1 MHFSTQRVL
10 LIYLFCI
17 FQVFLP
23 AMLFCGVNLPAR
35 TITLDDAYR
44 QARANF
50 PLIKQ
55 RGLISRT
62 KEYTVANA
70 AKGYLP
76 AVVFNGQ
83 GTYQSAVTSFPFTL
97 PIPGFSMPNY
107 SKDQYKAYGEVDQN
121 IYDGGAIKNQQR
133 MAKANEAVQ
142 QQSLEVQLYELFD
155 RINQLYFG
163 ALLIEEQIKL
173 NDLLQKDI
181 ENGLE
186 KAKGQYANGTAY
198 RSSLDEF
205 QAQLMQAKQSRVEL
219 DANHKAFLT
228 MLSTF
233 LSDSSGAD
241 LVLTHPTLPTMVDGI
256 NRPELPYYDYQKKV
270 FDVQENMLHVQL
282 RPKLSFFF
290 QGGYGR
296 PGLNMLSNDF
306 AWYYIGGL
314 RLNWNLGSLY
324 DLHDQKEIINL
335 GRANLD
341 VQKET
346 FLFNTELNRRQQ
358 NSDIEKYNTLI
369 KDDNEIIDLR
379 TSVKKAAF
387 AQLENGVLSAHDYM
401 TQVDAEDQARQNQA
415 LHNVQREQ
423 AEYTYQVNLGN
434 IKIQ

>member
-133 MAKANEAVQ
+133 LAKANEAVQ

-173 NDLLQKDI
+173 NDLLQGSVCKRHCI
-181 ENGLE
+181 
-186 KAKGQYANGTAY
+186 
-198 RSSLDEF
+198 
-205 QAQLMQAKQSRVEL
+205 
-219 DANHKAFLT
+219 
-228 MLSTF
+228 
-233 LSDSSGAD
+233 
-241 LVLTHPTLPTMVDGI
+241 
-256 NRPELPYYDYQKKV
+256 
-270 FDVQENMLHVQL
+270 QE
-282 RPKLSFFF
+282 
-290 QGGYGR
+290 
-296 PGLNMLSNDF
+296 
-306 AWYYIGGL
+306 
-314 RLNWNLGSLY
+314 
-324 DLHDQKEIINL
+324 
-335 GRANLD
+335 
-341 VQKET
+341 
-346 FLFNTELNRRQQ
+346 
-358 NSDIEKYNTLI
+358 
-369 KDDNEIIDLR
+369 
-379 TSVKKAAF
+379 
-387 AQLENGVLSAHDYM
+387 
-401 TQVDAEDQARQNQA
+401 
-415 LHNVQREQ
+415 
-423 AEYTYQVNLGN
+423 
-434 IKIQ
+434 